1 MDKVPFLGRRTQL
14 DVIDELIADYGR
26 LDIICI
32 TAPGGIGKS
41 RLLQEVYQ
49 AHADDDH
56 LKVCDILDFDD
67 RNLQHVRN
75 VATTTAQM
83 FSKTAFEPFYRAHE
97 KWYRMEAGI
106 GVSSDQL
113 EQAELAA
120 TRAFIDCFNAVS
132 AQQRVLGFFDTTEAI
147 AGTRVESYIRRMIVE
162 LQNCVILWAGR
173 RAGDFG
179 AAIQARD
186 GVSVRVIELEPFLPS
201 ESTLYLQHEQRLLNI
216 KVEEELA
223 EKLLLLAAGRPI
235 LIDLAAQW
243 RARGISLDWFIKSS
257 IASLRAL
264 PPEQLS
270 RCREEFEQ
278 QLVQHI
284 IETREPIDWL
294 ILALTHVYPL
304 NVTMI
309 ASLLSLSADEAAS
322 LMEAAQSYVFIKSQ
336 AEGSISLQDEMRRM
350 VNEYVWPE
358 LDPEIRRS
366 YSSLVVPIFLEQ
378 IAVIEQ
384 QIKNLRQKET
394 ETDSLNAFIAHNA
407 LLEQLEVLTT
417 QYIEHALF
425 ADISSGFEQFEK
437 TVRQARYSNRYRLA
451 KKLYD
456 VALGFLEGLN
466 SHQRQHLQLVNARNL
481 YDTGNARQAREILR
495 ELLDA
500 GPADEELRADIYNA
514 LAVCETK
521 IGNINEA
528 LRYQT
533 QSLNLLQD
541 LKKDK
546 RVPLSANYL
555 GYIYRLH
562 GNWNKALENYHLALD
577 TAARIENPQPNPI
590 AATMNNMGY
599 VFSLEGKYAQGETLC
614 QSAIDIWKGLQL
626 DKQVSRGEITIAQI
640 WRDQGSYE
648 RAISTIE
655 QALRRLE
662 LPEDSE
668 MIVRGYFA
676 LAWTQWFQGVH
687 RESTDILYMSRDS
700 FEKALEIAEKYYVI
714 TEIPGILCQASN
726 VYWLLE
732 EREKARQYLDKA
744 FELSKDLNDIRYAV
758 DSICGMA
765 EFDYEEG
772 KFETIPRYAE
782 MIKKEYEDEGY
793 DFPLFFGRMR
803 CFLANI
809 AFLEYKYDRSLEL
822 FAEGIALIYRHGGY
836 EMYSIDHALE
846 DLERKIKALPHD
858 QAHDWIS
865 YLNDYWT
872 KQQPAEAS
880 SSLITWC
887 QQQLVDIALHLK
899 G

>member
-1 MDKVPFLGRRTQL
+1 MDKVPFIGRRTEL
-14 DVIDELIADYGR
+14 GVINELIADYGR

-32 TAPGGIGKS
+32 TALGGIGKS

-49 AHADDDH
+49 AYAVDDH

-67 RNLQHVRN
+67 RNLQNVRSL
-75 VATTTAQM
+75 ATRTAQM
-83 FSKTAFEPFYRAHE
+83 FSKTAFEPYYRALE
-97 KWYRMEAGI
+97 NWYRVEVGI

-132 AQQRVLGFFDTTEAI
+132 AQQRVLAFFDTTEAI
-147 AGTRVESYIRRMIVE
+147 AGTNFESYIRRIIVE

-179 AAIQARD
+179 AAIQERD
-186 GVSVRVIELEPFLPS
+186 GVSVRFIELDPFLPS
-201 ESTLYLQHEQRLLNI
+201 ESTLYLQQEQRLLNI
-216 KVEEELA
+216 NVEEELA

-243 RARGISLDWFIKSS
+243 RARGISLDWLIKSS
-257 IASLRAL
+257 IASLRTL
-264 PPEQLS
+264 TPEQLS
-270 RCREEFEQ
+270 HRREEFEQ

-284 IETREPIDWL
+284 IETRERIDWL
-294 ILALTHVYPL
+294 VLALAHVYPL

-309 ASLLSLSADEAAS
+309 ASLLSISDDEAAR

-358 LDPEIRRS
+358 LEPEIRKS
-366 YSSLVVPIFLEQ
+366 YSSLVAPIFREQ

-384 QIKNLRQKET
+384 QMKNLRQKET
-394 ETDSLNAFIAHNA
+394 ETVSLNAFLARNA
-407 LLEQLEVLTT
+407 LLEKQEVLAT
-417 QYIEHALF
+417 QYVEHALF
-425 ADISSGFEQFEK
+425 ADISSGFEHFEK
-437 TVRQARYSNRYRLA
+437 AVRQARYSNRYRLA
-451 KKLYD
+451 QKLYN
-456 VALGFLEGLN
+456 VALGFQKEFN
-466 SHQRQHLQLVNARNL
+466 TFQKQHLQLINARLL
-481 YDTGNARQAREILR
+481 YDAGNAGQAREILH

-500 GPADEELRADIYNA
+500 GPTDEELQADIYNA

-521 IGNINEA
+521 LGNINQA
-528 LRYQT
+528 LKYQT
-533 QSLNLLQD
+533 QCLNLLQD
-541 LKKDK
+541 LNKTK

-562 GNWNKALENYHLALD
+562 GNWNKALEYYHLALD
-577 TAARIENPQPNPI
+577 IATRVDKPQPNTI
-590 AATMNNMGY
+590 ASIMNNMGY
-599 VFSLEGKYAQGETLC
+599 VFSLEGKYAEGESLC
-614 QSAIDIWKGLQL
+614 QSAINIWTSQQL

-640 WRDQGSYE
+640 WRDQGLYE

-655 QALRRLE
+655 RALSRLE

-687 RESTDILYMSRDS
+687 SESTNILHMSCDS
-700 FEKALEIAEKYYVI
+700 FEKALDIAQKYYVI

-726 VYWLLE
+726 VYWLLG
-732 EREKARQYLDKA
+732 EREKARQYLDEAYHRSK
-744 FELSKDLNDIRYAV
+744 ELHDIRYTV
-758 DSICGMA
+758 DSISGMA

-772 KFETIPRYAE
+772 KFEMIPRYAE
-782 MIKKEYEDEGY
+782 MIKKEYEDKGY

-809 AFLEYKYDRSLEL
+809 AFLEHEYDRSLEL
-822 FAEGIALIYRHGGY
+822 FAEGIALINRHGGY
-836 EMYSIDHALE
+836 EMYSLDHGLE
-846 DLERKIKALPHD
+846 DLERKIKALPRD
-858 QAHDWIS
+858 QAHGWIL
-865 YLNDYWT
+865 YLDDYWT
-872 KQQPAEAS
+872 KQRSAETS
-880 SSLITWC
+880 SNLITWC
-887 QQQLVDIALHLK
+887 QRQLVDIALHLK